1 MTRDRSTPSKSPRAC
16 FFEDDSVEVEEGPVE
31 SIKRENLRVH
41 FHRDRAAPYAL
52 PSPPLGLPMR
62 LSHELLV
69 LLAIP
74 LEKRVVKDGSGS
86 SVAPRARSEGAEDFE

>member
-1 MTRDRSTPSKSPRAC
+1 
-16 FFEDDSVEVEEGPVE
+16 
-31 SIKRENLRVH
+31 
-41 FHRDRAAPYAL
+41 
-52 PSPPLGLPMR
+52 MR